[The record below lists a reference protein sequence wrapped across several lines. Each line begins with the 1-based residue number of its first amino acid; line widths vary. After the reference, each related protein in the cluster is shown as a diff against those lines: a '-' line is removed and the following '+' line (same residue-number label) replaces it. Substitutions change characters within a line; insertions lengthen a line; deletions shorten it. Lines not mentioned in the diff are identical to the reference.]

1 MYSIADP
8 DKLTGRV
15 NLRVTQSELAQLRED
30 ADLAGL
36 SLSELI
42 RRRYF
47 GLPIIAR
54 SDEIAIREL
63 RRQGGL
69 LKHVLNEAG
78 GIYSVEVSDALKAV
92 TIAIEMLAK
101 SKK

>member
-1 MYSIADP
+1 MFTISDP
-8 DKLTGRV
+8 NKLTSRV
-15 NLRVTQSELAQLRED
+15 NLRVTPAEHDQLRED
-30 ADLAGL
+30 ADMAGL
-36 SLSELI
+36 SLSELV

-47 GLPIIAR
+47 GRPIITR

-69 LKHVLNEAG
+69 LKHVHNEAG
-78 GIYSVEVSDALKAV
+78 GIYSVEVAEALKAV
-92 TIAIEMLAK
+92 TFAIEMLAK

>member
-69 LKHVLNEAG
+69 LKHVHNEAG
-78 GIYSVEVSDALKAV
+78 GTYSAEVADALKAV
-92 TIAIEMLAK
+92 TVAIEILAK